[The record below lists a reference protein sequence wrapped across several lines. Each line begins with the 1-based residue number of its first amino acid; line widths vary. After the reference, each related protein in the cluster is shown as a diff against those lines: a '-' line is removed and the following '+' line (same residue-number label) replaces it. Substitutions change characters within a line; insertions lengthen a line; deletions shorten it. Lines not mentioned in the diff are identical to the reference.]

1 MTQQVVVGLDVG
13 TTGVKAIAFGIGSR
27 REPLAVRSLAIRE
40 YPLAEPAPGWQV
52 QDVGEIVRASA
63 DALADCVARLGDAV
77 VVAVSVST
85 AMHGLVALD
94 DEMRPL
100 TPLVTWADARAAGE
114 AAELRSSSIAAVL
127 HRETGV
133 PVHPMTPLAK
143 LRWFARHDPSTAAAA
158 RWWVGLKECV
168 LHWLTG
174 DLVTELSSA
183 SGTGLLDMSTRSWS
197 ERASALGGVRLDQ
210 LAPIVATTA
219 VLRLAPATA
228 AAVGLDPRTPVV
240 AGAGDGPLGN
250 LGTGAIIPG
259 VASLS
264 LGTSGAVRSV
274 VREPRVDEDGRLF
287 CYALTDDAWVV
298 GGAVSNG
305 GIVVRWAA
313 DALAPD
319 LGRRPG
325 TGERAGGT
333 AGEPSA
339 PLRGTDDDILALA
352 ASAPPGCAGLVMVP
366 YLLAERAPLWDPDIP
381 GAYLGLR
388 RIHGR
393 AHLVRAA
400 VEGVCMQLAMLVELL
415 ACTEPVR
422 AVRATGGALR
432 SPLWR
437 DVLAASVDRPLYVI
451 GDAGGS
457 ALGAAAL
464 ALLALG
470 HAPSLGAAL
479 ALIDPDDASGGTAL
493 PVPVDPVLRDAARA
507 TRAAFPALVDAYADV
522 AALYGSTP
530 ARGRDAPAHGS
541 DSGSDSNSNSDSDS
555 GRST

>member
-27 REPLAVRSLAIRE
+27 RQSPAVRSLAIRE

-52 QDVGEIVRASA
+52 QDVGEIVRSSA
-63 DALADCVARLGDAV
+63 DALADCVAHLGDAA

-94 DEMRPL
+94 AAMRPL
-100 TPLVTWADARAAGE
+100 TPLVTWADARASGE
-114 AAELRSSSIAAVL
+114 AAELRSSSVAAVL

-143 LRWFARHDPSTAAAA
+143 LRWFARHDPSTVAAA
-158 RWWVGLKECV
+158 RWWVGLKECI

-174 DLVTELSSA
+174 DLATELSSA

-197 ERASALGGVRLDQ
+197 ERASELGGIRLDQ

-250 LGTGAIIPG
+250 LGTGAISPG

-274 VREPRVDEDGRLF
+274 VREPRVDEAGRLF

-319 LGRRPG
+319 LGGRPG
-325 TGERAGGT
+325 TEERAGET
-333 AGEPSA
+333 ARESSV
-339 PLRGTDDDILALA
+339 PLGGTDDDVLALA

-400 VEGVCMQLAMLVELL
+400 VEGVCMQLATIVELL
-415 ACTEPVR
+415 DRTEPVR
-422 AVRATGGALR
+422 SVRATGGALR

-437 DVLAASVDRPLYVI
+437 DVLAASLDRPLYVV

-470 HAPSLGAAL
+470 HAPSLGAAR
-479 ALIDPDDASGGTAL
+479 ALIDSDGASGDPPR

-507 TRAAFPALVDAYADV
+507 ARAAFPALVHAYADV
-522 AALYGSTP
+522 AALYASTP
-530 ARGRDAPAHGS
+530 DRGADAPAPHT
-541 DSGSDSNSNSDSDS
+541 DTDTDTEP